1 MSFEAVLDPTRAYN
15 FHGYPLV
22 AIARC
27 PASRGYILNLSWWVY
42 QNVDLGV
49 QYTGYTSFNGA
60 GTNYDGVGR
69 NASDNNSVYLLGRF
83 VF

>member
-1 MSFEAVLDPTRAYN
+1 M
-15 FHGYPLV
+15 
-22 AIARC
+22 
-27 PASRGYILNLSWWVY
+27 
-42 QNVDLGV
+42 DLGV

-69 NASDNNSVYLLGRF
+69 NANDNNSVYLLGRF